1 MPISTFMIDVAKTHN
16 FSRPEYGNL
25 CVPKWYP
32 KSCFGILSTIGLQ
45 HLATTGKGGQAPN
58 ALGDCGVPYP
68 WPCSECRCPV
78 VDLVDKRIRKFLG
91 WLGPPCGIDLFFCA
105 WCVPGMST
113 TPGTASMKLWCRM
126 LWAWSGVTGQLP
138 QFRWTHNNH
147 PVPCLH
153 RGGGEHFPSLA
164 DTEQGAMSAWAI
176 TLHWYIHRR
185 FPAET
190 SLRLHDTMCIDAE
203 QDPLAFSDPEDVRS
217 QVEWTW
223 QCMAVAD
230 CPWAS
235 WAPCEFDS
243 VHVVIKDEAFPRAR
257 LAALVEASASQTKPK
272 KITSSEAYSDNA
284 ALCHNMISNIIQIH
298 W

>member
-1 MPISTFMIDVAKTHN
+1 
-16 FSRPEYGNL
+16 
-25 CVPKWYP
+25 
-32 KSCFGILSTIGLQ
+32 
-45 HLATTGKGGQAPN
+45 
-58 ALGDCGVPYP
+58 
-68 WPCSECRCPV
+68 
-78 VDLVDKRIRKFLG
+78 
-91 WLGPPCGIDLFFCA
+91 
-105 WCVPGMST
+105 MST

-126 LWAWSGVTGQLP
+126 LWAWSGVIARLP

-176 TLHWYIHRR
+176 TLHWYIYRR
-185 FPAET
+185 FVAET
-190 SLRLHDTMCIDAE
+190 SLHHALMCIDAE

-243 VHVVIKDEAFPRAR
+243 FHVVIKDEPSLERAWPH
-257 LAALVEASASQTKPK
+257 LLKPQLHRQSRK

-284 ALCHNMISNIIQIH
+284 ALCHNMISDIIH